1 MRKWLVRL
9 LVLVLLAA
17 GVYALRVTV
26 LAPEPIEVTITH
38 AERGRVESTIT
49 NSKAGTV
56 KARRRADLSPEMGG
70 RVVQLDIDAGEAV
83 RSGQVLLRL
92 DSTSQRA
99 QLEKARRDVVTAEAR
114 REEACLAAEQAERE
128 YQRHRALAE
137 RQIVAANLLD
147 QLESRAR
154 TTAVGC
160 QAAGAAIESAR
171 ASIVVLESEIAKT
184 VLRAPFDGVIAE
196 LSVELGEY
204 VTPSP
209 PGIPIPAV
217 MEIIDTSSIF
227 ISAPMDEVDS
237 ARVKPGQRVRVTIDP
252 FPDREFLGTVDRVA
266 PYVLDLEAQ
275 NRTVEIEVRLDDAE
289 FASALLPGTSADV
302 EVILEVREDVLRLP
316 TSTLLEGGAVL
327 LVSPTGVIE
336 RRAVTTGLRNW
347 DFTEIS
353 EGLSPSDRVVTSLDR
368 LEVQPGA
375 EVVIAG
381 QGPE

>member
-9 LVLVLLAA
+9 LVLVALAA

-26 LAPEPIEVTITH
+26 FAPEPIEVTVTRP
-38 AERGRVESTIT
+38 ETGRVEATIT

-56 KARRRADLSPEMGG
+56 KARRRADLSTEMGG
-70 RVVQLDIDAGEAV
+70 RVVQLDIEAGQEV
-83 RSGQVLLRL
+83 RAGQVLLRL
-92 DSTSQRA
+92 DATSQRA

-114 REEACLAAEQAERE
+114 REEACLGAEQAQRE
-128 YQRHRALAE
+128 YDRYRALAG
-137 RQIVAANLLD
+137 RQIVAENLLD

-154 TTAVGC
+154 TAAVSC
-160 QAAGAAIESAR
+160 EAAAAAIESAR
-171 ASIVVLESEIAKT
+171 AAIGILESEIAKT

-209 PGIPIPAV
+209 PGLPIPPV

-237 ARVKPGQRVRVTIDP
+237 ARVKPGQQVRVTIDP
-252 FPDREFLGTVDRVA
+252 YPGREFAGTVDRVA
-266 PYVLDLEAQ
+266 PYVLDIEAQ
-275 NRTVEIEVRLDDAE
+275 NRTVEIEVRLDDAA
-289 FASALLPGTSADV
+289 FASGLLPGTSADV
-302 EVILEVREDVLRLP
+302 EVILEVHEGVLRIP
-316 TSTLLEGGAVL
+316 TSTLLEGNAVL
-327 LVSPTGVIE
+327 IVGQAGVIE
-336 RRAVTTGLRNW
+336 RRPVEVGLRNW
-347 DFTEIS
+347 DFTEVRG
-353 EGLSPSDRVVTSLDR
+353 GLTGSDRIVTSLDR

-381 QGPE
+381 EGPQ